1 MKTLLKSMIPALFAL
16 SAATSLEARDQA
28 AGGQASA
35 APRGWDNLAA
45 LTPEGFPVLG
55 NQAAPVRLIEFISYT
70 CPHCA
75 SYAAASERPLRTGL
89 VRQGKVAVEMR
100 PYFRN
105 AVDVVA
111 TLLATCGP
119 DERFF
124 DNHTAILANQ
134 SSWLKPPVNPN
145 AQQRWANPVFGARMK
160 AVAEDLGLYRVMLD
174 LGYAPVELD
183 RCLAD
188 EALTKQYEASTQH
201 AYEKLGVHGTP
212 SFIING
218 ALQTVHSWD
227 ELQTA
232 LANAAASPRKS
243 LVEKP

>member
-1 MKTLLKSMIPALFAL
+1 MKTLFKSLIPALLAL
-16 SAATSLEARDQA
+16 GAASPAQARDPAPGA
-28 AGGQASA
+28 AASA

-75 SYAAASERPLRTGL
+75 SYAAASEQPLRTGL

-188 EALTKQYEASTQH
+188 EALTKQHETATQY

-212 SFIING
+212 SFIVNG
-218 ALQTVHSWD
+218 TLQTVHSWD
-227 ELQTA
+227 ELQPA
-232 LANAAASPRKS
+232 LANAAASARKS